1 MKNIFTIFLLAFS
14 AFNITFAQDLKV
26 NAFADKGEIKVG
38 ESIDFTLE
46 ISAKKGIEIDF
57 PEFKRVIGKFDVI
70 APAEIS
76 SNENQDKT
84 ITTVKYKLTRFE
96 LGEEKIP
103 PINVD
108 FKIPPDSSVNSIQ
121 SSAVV
126 INVVSVL
133 NSEQDKKISDIESP
147 VEYPFDWVQLG
158 IWILIGLV
166 LLGVIYWVWKKFFA
180 NKPKKEKEV
189 EEIKDTRSPWQKAME
204 SLKKIKNK
212 ELAQKGDFKIFY
224 TELTDVFRNYL
235 GGITTVGTLEL
246 TSSELLELTEKL
258 KVQMQISQK
267 LHQFLMFSDLV
278 KFAKEIPT
286 LTQAETHYEEM
297 TEIIN
302 SIEQFLVERERVR
315 KEVEQSTSQTKET
328 SF

>member
-1 MKNIFTIFLLAFS
+1 MIAFCTISSVFS
-14 AFNITFAQDLKV
+14 QDLKV
-26 NAFADKGEIKVG
+26 NAFVDKNEIKIG
-38 ESIDFTLE
+38 EPIDFTLE
-46 ISAKKGIEIDF
+46 ITAKNNIEIDF
-57 PEFKRVIGKFDVI
+57 PEFKKVIGKFDVVE
-70 APAEIS
+70 PAKVIS
-76 SNENQDKT
+76 QENQDDV
-84 ITTVKYKLTRFE
+84 ITTVKYRLTRFE

-108 FKIPPDSSVNSIQ
+108 FRIPSDTTVNSIQ
-121 SSAVV
+121 SSAIA

-133 NSEQDKKISDIESP
+133 NSEQDRKIADIESP

-158 IWILIGLV
+158 IWILFGLV
-166 LLGVIYWVWKKFFA
+166 LIGVVYWIWKKFFA
-180 NKPKKEKEV
+180 NKPKKEKEI

-204 SLKKIKNK
+204 SLQKMKRD
-212 ELAQKGDFKIFY
+212 ELAQKGDFKVFY

-235 GGITTVGTLEL
+235 GGITTVGTLEM

-302 SIEQFLVERERVR
+302 SIEQFLVERERAR
-315 KEVEQSTSQTKET
+315 KEIEQSNSQTKEK